1 MNIVSRFLPFI
12 VCTQS
17 HTGAS
22 SCLSLGAGPDSSIRR
37 GSAPFWCGGSPR
49 SWGCGGDKP
58 RDILSTQ
65 PGSSGPTRRFPE
77 KSASRTGDSGKYPA
91 QLLKILKKRPARD
104 PAFSPKDRPHPPTS
118 KKIGRPLPPTVRFA
132 KKLIGPIDFKTG
144 RGDLFYSSIITCAS
158 TGTSDETGWSV
169 RSFSK
174 PIGPANFRNDRGDPQ
189 DTRITGS
196 PPLPPLHA
204 PQKN

>member
-22 SCLSLGAGPDSSIRR
+22 SCLSLGAGSGFLIRR

-65 PGSSGPTRRFPE
+65 PGSSGPNPKISGKVRITNRRFRKISGSAVEDSQE
-77 KSASRTGDSGKYPA
+77 KAGSRPGIFP
-91 QLLKILKKRPARD
+91 KRSTP
-104 PAFSPKDRPHPPTS
+104 PPYLQKNWSPPTPHRPVR
-118 KKIGRPLPPTVRFA
+118 KKIDRSDRFQNRSGRPLLFQYYNVCFHWNFRRDGMV
-132 KKLIGPIDFKTG
+132 GPIILKT
-144 RGDLFYSSIITCAS
+144 D
-158 TGTSDETGWSV
+158 
-169 RSFSK
+169 RSGQF
-174 PIGPANFRNDRGDPQ
+174 
-189 DTRITGS
+189 
-196 PPLPPLHA
+196 
-204 PQKN
+204 QK